1 MYANR
6 WYSYTLKKF
15 DYMRPTSQLEGEGG
29 WNGTLG
35 ANGSLWEEKVWE
47 GGGWFP
53 TIFPVRDD
61 RYPLFKLAHEARVDI
76 ELRPGDLV
84 SGQGR

>member
-1 MYANR
+1 MKSMSFAP
-6 WYSYTLKKF
+6 YTQTY
-15 DYMRPTSQLEGEGG
+15 YMGLGSQLEGEGG

-35 ANGSLWEEKVWE
+35 TWEATVWE

-53 TIFPVRDD
+53 SIFPVRDD

-84 SGQGR
+84 SGQGRVG